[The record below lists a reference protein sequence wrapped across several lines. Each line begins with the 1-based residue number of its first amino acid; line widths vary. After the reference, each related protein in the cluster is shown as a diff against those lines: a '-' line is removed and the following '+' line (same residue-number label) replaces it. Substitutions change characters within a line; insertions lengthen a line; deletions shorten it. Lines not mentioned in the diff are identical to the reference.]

1 MDELSAFKNAHAEL
15 KQNETRL
22 FQKADL
28 VFTGGH
34 SLYEAKQ
41 HLHNNIHPFPS
52 SIDKHHFA
60 IARTIKD
67 ERADQLS
74 IPHPRIGFF
83 GVIDERMDIDLLQQ
97 LAEKQPEWHFV
108 MIGPVVKID
117 PDTLPVAPNIHYL
130 GARSYIE
137 LTSYLAGWDVAMIP
151 FAMNESTRFISP
163 TKTPEYL
170 AGGIPVVSSPLRDV
184 VKPYGEK
191 ELVYIAN
198 TADDF
203 IKGIQWCMER
213 KRDPGWI
220 RMVDDFLA
228 DISWDVTWINMMLLI
243 QNKLANSQPGNLVQ
257 TEEKD
262 YV

>member
-1 MDELSAFKNAHAEL
+1 
-15 KQNETRL
+15 
-22 FQKADL
+22 
-28 VFTGGH
+28 
-34 SLYEAKQ
+34 
-41 HLHNNIHPFPS
+41 
-52 SIDKHHFA
+52 
-60 IARTIKD
+60 
-67 ERADQLS
+67 
-74 IPHPRIGFF
+74 
-83 GVIDERMDIDLLQQ
+83 
-97 LAEKQPEWHFV
+97 
-108 MIGPVVKID
+108 
-117 PDTLPVAPNIHYL
+117 
-130 GARSYIE
+130 
-137 LTSYLAGWDVAMIP
+137 MIP

-170 AGGIPVVSSPLRDV
+170 AGGIPVVSSPLKDV

-191 ELVYIAN
+191 QLVYIAN

-203 IKGIQWCMER
+203 INGIQWCMER
-213 KRDPGWI
+213 KRDPVWI